1 MAVVSSWEFAVL
13 LLDSEG
19 CISNRHQKG
28 VSMDFTIPPHSCVSL
43 CVLLCVTERERE
55 RERAKKSTQGLGNGT
70 VAQCQL
76 AQSSPSH
83 YQMDSHKHRPHTH
96 THTHTEQPP
105 AWVGWRAES
114 TSAIPER
121 HPALQKDTHT
131 HAHTFWASGAH
142 GQIGTVVKLAPSL

>member
-1 MAVVSSWEFAVL
+1 MAPLHNANW
-13 LLDSEG
+13 
-19 CISNRHQKG
+19 
-28 VSMDFTIPPHSCVSL
+28 
-43 CVLLCVTERERE
+43 
-55 RERAKKSTQGLGNGT
+55 
-70 VAQCQL
+70 
-76 AQSSPSH
+76 PSH
-83 YQMDSHKHRPHTH
+83 LRVITRWIHTSTDHTHTH